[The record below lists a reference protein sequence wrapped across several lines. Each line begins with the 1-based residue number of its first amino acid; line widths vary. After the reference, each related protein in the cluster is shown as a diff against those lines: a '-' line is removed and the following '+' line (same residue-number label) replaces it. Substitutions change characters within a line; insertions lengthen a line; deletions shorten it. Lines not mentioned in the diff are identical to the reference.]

1 MNLELTVLDY
11 DMLGGSDAIG
21 KVTLGKNRKK
31 LEKKHWVEMVENPR
45 RPIIHWHQLKVLGIS
60 ISILFTNLV
69 FLRTLNQ
76 ETMRRRRRRR
86 RKTPKYLLRSQVR
99 TSELGVGRA
108 GKGNIFKN
116 IWMLKYFT

>member
-45 RPIIHWHQLKVLGIS
+45 RPIIHWHQLKVA
-60 ISILFTNLV
+60 
-69 FLRTLNQ
+69 
-76 ETMRRRRRRR
+76 
-86 RKTPKYLLRSQVR
+86 K
-99 TSELGVGRA
+99 
-108 GKGNIFKN
+108 
-116 IWMLKYFT
+116 